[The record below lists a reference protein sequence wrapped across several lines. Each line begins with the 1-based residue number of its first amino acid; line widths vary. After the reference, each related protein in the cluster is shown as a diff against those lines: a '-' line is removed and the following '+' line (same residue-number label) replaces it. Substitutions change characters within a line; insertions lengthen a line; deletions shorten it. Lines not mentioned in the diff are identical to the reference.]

1 MDLSNQLKKI
11 SVELNDNQI
20 KDITK
25 IIKQKQ
31 DEGYMA
37 GFFDGEG
44 NVDIRNDKKFPNT
57 KKDKI
62 RINNTNKFILDC
74 IQKNY
79 GGQIYPNKTYET
91 RGIVSR
97 KPQWSWNLNGRYA
110 VGLAKLLYLI
120 CIEKKEKLGKF
131 IERNKKNAE
140 RI

>member
-44 NVDIRNDKKFPNT
+44 CV
-57 KKDKI
+57 KI
-62 RINNTNKFILDC
+62 SNRGRLSDSLVIGNNNKFILDC
-74 IQKNY
+74 IKKTF
-79 GGQIYPNKTYET
+79 GGTIYKKKIYTADGYNRQQCYNW
-91 RGIVSR
+91 
-97 KPQWSWNLNGRYA
+97 QLNGRYG
-110 VGLAKLLYLI
+110 VELAKLLYTI

-131 IERNKKNAE
+131 IERNEKNAE